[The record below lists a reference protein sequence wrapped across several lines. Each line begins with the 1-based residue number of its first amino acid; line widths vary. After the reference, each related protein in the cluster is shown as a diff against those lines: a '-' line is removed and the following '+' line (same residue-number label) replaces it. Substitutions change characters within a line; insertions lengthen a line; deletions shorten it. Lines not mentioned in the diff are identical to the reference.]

1 MKPRRRAFG
10 TSMKIFTMASLIL
23 VATFS
28 MACAS
33 SAQTATTATP
43 ASSQTAA
50 TVAPVSPAQSLR
62 CQGLESYDI
71 EKNGSSG
78 TIKMRDSGSV
88 TRFTTG
94 DIKPAVPEAGREGL
108 QWVKH
113 ESIANGRHLS
123 YGLDNS
129 TKPATVQATI
139 TPGRE
144 GEGPVLNLIADAK
157 ARWSTDELLFVARTY
172 AGAKCET
179 VKP

>member
-1 MKPRRRAFG
+1 
-10 TSMKIFTMASLIL
+10 MAALL
-23 VATFS
+23 S

-33 SAQTATTATP
+33 SAQTATSVTP
-43 ASSQTAA
+43 A
-50 TVAPVSPAQSLR
+50 PAQTLR

-71 EKNGSSG
+71 QKNGGSG
-78 TIKMRDSGSV
+78 SIKMRDSGSE
-88 TRFTTG
+88 TRFTAG
-94 DIKPAVPEAGREGL
+94 DVKPAVPEEGREGL

-113 ESIANGRHLS
+113 ESIANGRRLS

-144 GEGPVLNLIADAK
+144 GEGPVLNLITDAK
-157 ARWSTDELLFVARTY
+157 ARWSMDELLFVARTY